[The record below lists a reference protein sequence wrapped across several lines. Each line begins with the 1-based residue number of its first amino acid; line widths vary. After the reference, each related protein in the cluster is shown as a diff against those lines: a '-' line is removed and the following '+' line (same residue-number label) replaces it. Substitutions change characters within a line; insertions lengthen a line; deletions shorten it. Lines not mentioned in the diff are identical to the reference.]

1 LGVKGGY
8 VIVEDEP
15 GGVEPSAESD
25 ATDYMLERRRRIRGG
40 DVLIWI

>member
-1 LGVKGGY
+1 MGGY

-25 ATDYMLERRRRIRGG
+25 AADYMLERGRIGGG